1 MIVFGGGSHC
11 SSKDKFITYN
21 LDTRQTVPKFST
33 SRERGEAAM
42 NTQVSVHQYW
52 AETLC
57 QKVNDIQFE
66 N

>member
-1 MIVFGGGSHC
+1 MIMFEEGSHS

-21 LDTRQTVPKFST
+21 LDTRQTVPKFFT
-33 SRERGEAAM
+33 TRQRGEAAM

-57 QKVNDIQFE
+57 QKVKDIQYE